1 MPRAKWVVGGLTVTL
16 LCTGVGMLRGT
27 EGAAPTASTTTDAL
41 PSHALGLSGHRR
53 LVRQLEQAGEHAT
66 GKGAR
71 PARTGVPPLH
81 SARPLRLRI
90 PSLGVDVPLDAP
102 AARRYGSGAGA
113 GRGTGADE
121 SGTGAGSGAGSGVT
135 WDTDRPTPGAAGIA
149 VVTGNGL
156 RLHGLRRGATVEIAR
171 ADHRTAVFTV
181 ERISPAGAPGAEADP
196 AGTGAGPV
204 PATRSRS
211 APGHRRAGLRL
222 LNGET
227 AVLARLTGRH
237 RTG

>member
-1 MPRAKWVVGGLTVTL
+1 MPRAKWVVGGLTVAL

-27 EGAAPTASTTTDAL
+27 EGAAPAATTTDAL

-53 LVRQLEQAGEHAT
+53 LVRQLEQAGEHAP

-71 PARTGVPPLH
+71 PARSGVAPLH

-90 PSLGVDVPLDAP
+90 PSLGVDVPLEPP
-102 AARRYGSGAGA
+102 AGRRDGSGAGA
-113 GRGTGADE
+113 GHGSGADGAGAGAGTGAD
-121 SGTGAGSGAGSGVT
+121 TGVV
-135 WDTDRPTPGAAGIA
+135 WDADRPTPGAAGTA

-156 RLHGLRRGATVEIAR
+156 RLAGLRRGATIEIAR

-181 ERISPAGAPGAEADP
+181 ERISPARAQGGGEDP
-196 AGTGAGPV
+196 AGPGAGPV
-204 PATRSRS
+204 PAGRARS

-222 LNGET
+222 MSGET